1 MRKKDLE
8 KEDGTM
14 DYTPGRRGYEALM
27 VGLPAVAHNS
37 TRRGRLEQRLAETEE
52 GRKRLADVEKRLEEG
67 KEKKAKQAVIGLPDP
82 TEGEVR
88 SSVAL
93 GQPEAEEGATSPKI
107 SSEGTE
113 GERTAKAR
121 EKRLGTSLDDLY
133 YDEIGDV
140 GPRIVSTWEPTG
152 TQAEPPAASARGAA
166 SSSSAGPAAGPDPSD
181 STTGELDG
189 TPAGY
194 IPGTNIQSLC
204 QLTCESSE
212 DELTKQEL
220 LALGAHEVAEVFS
233 PLGVTATYKK
243 YELLPGYAIDLEIG
257 WDLTSSDDAKSI
269 QTTLQEEDPYLV
281 TGSPPC
287 EAFSPLRAL
296 DERRVDPETRA
307 LRLEVGKDILQT
319 TCDFHEQQMKRGRY
333 FLHEPLKNAKSWD
346 EKCIKEI
353 AERDDVFVVEGPMC
367 RWGMKAKD
375 ASGKSYVREMTEWMT
390 NGEELAI
397 AL

>member
-1 MRKKDLE
+1 
-8 KEDGTM
+8 M

-37 TRRGRLEQRLAETEE
+37 TCRGRLEQRLAETEE

-93 GQPEAEEGATSPKI
+93 GQPEAEEGATSSKI

-113 GERTAKAR
+113 GERTAKRTKAKAR
-121 EKRLGTSLDDLY
+121 EKRPGTSLDDLY

-140 GPRIVSTWEPTG
+140 GPRIVSTGEPTG
-152 TQAEPPAASARGAA
+152 TQAEPPAASAGGAA
-166 SSSSAGPAAGPDPSD
+166 SSSSAGPAAGPNPPDI
-181 STTGELDG
+181 TTGERDG

-194 IPGTNIQSLC
+194 IQGTNIQSLC

-220 LALGAHEVAEVFS
+220 LALGAHEVTEV

-243 YELLPGYAIDLEIG
+243 YELLPGYAIDLEIS
-257 WDLTSSDDAKSI
+257 WDLTSSDGVKSI
-269 QTTLQEEDPYLV
+269 RTTLQEEDPYLV

-319 TCDFHEQQMKRGRY
+319 TCDSSRTANEKRKVLPTRASEECQELGRKV
-333 FLHEPLKNAKSWD
+333 HQ
-346 EKCIKEI
+346 
-353 AERDDVFVVEGPMC
+353 RDC
-367 RWGMKAKD
+367 RK
-375 ASGKSYVREMTEWMT
+375 RRRFRC
-390 NGEELAI
+390 
-397 AL
+397 